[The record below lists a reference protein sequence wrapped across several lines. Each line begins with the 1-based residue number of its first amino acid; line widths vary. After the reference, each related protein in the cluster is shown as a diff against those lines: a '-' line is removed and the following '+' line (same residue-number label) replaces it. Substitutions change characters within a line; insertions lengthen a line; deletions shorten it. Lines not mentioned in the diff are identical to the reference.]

1 MSRPL
6 RTLNEYGL
14 VHKVIANKRI
24 FMSPIFKNITMIYII
39 FLSAVAGVSLYAG
52 IVVAPVTFGT
62 EGIFGE
68 KVLSRYQEG
77 MIMTQ
82 NFVRLSFAVT
92 LSVIVAF
99 LYESYKYKMGER
111 DMWTFIALFTV
122 IATGIMFSFYY
133 LPDIVS
139 MQQLGEQA
147 TQTETFNDM
156 HKGSSLDF
164 KIFIFATLM
173 LIVRNL
179 QKALK

>member
-1 MSRPL
+1 MSL
-6 RTLNEYGL
+6 
-14 VHKVIANKRI
+14 
-24 FMSPIFKNITMIYII
+24 IFKNITMIYII
-39 FLSAVAGVSLYAG
+39 FLSAVAGASLYAG

-62 EGIFGE
+62 EGILSE
-68 KVLSRYQEG
+68 KVLSRHQEG

-92 LSVIVAF
+92 LTVIVVF

-111 DMWTFIALFTV
+111 DMWTFIALFAV
-122 IATGIMFSFYY
+122 ITTGLMFSFYY

-147 TQTETFNDM
+147 TQTQAFDDL

-164 KIFIFATLM
+164 KIFTLATLM

>member
-1 MSRPL
+1 
-6 RTLNEYGL
+6 
-14 VHKVIANKRI
+14 
-24 FMSPIFKNITMIYII
+24 MSPIFKNITMIYII
-39 FLSAVAGVSLYAG
+39 FLSALFGASLFTG

-62 EGIFGE
+62 ENILGAKI
-68 KVLSRYQEG
+68 LSRYQEG
-77 MIMTQ
+77 LIMTQ
-82 NFVRLSFAVT
+82 NFFKLSFVVT
-92 LSVIVAF
+92 LSIIIVF

-111 DMWTFIALFTV
+111 DMWTFIALFLV
-122 IATGIMFSFYY
+122 IATGLMFSFYY

-147 TQTETFNDM
+147 TQTQAFDDL

-164 KIFIFATLM
+164 KIFTLATLM

>member
-1 MSRPL
+1 
-6 RTLNEYGL
+6 
-14 VHKVIANKRI
+14 
-24 FMSPIFKNITMIYII
+24 MSPIFKNITMIYII
-39 FLSAVAGVSLYAG
+39 FLTAIVGASLYAG

-62 EGIFGE
+62 EHILGA

-77 MIMTQ
+77 VIMTQ
-82 NFVRLSFAVT
+82 NFIRLSFGVT
-92 LSVIVAF
+92 LAVIVAF

-111 DMWTFIALFTV
+111 DMWTFIALFV
-122 IATGIMFSFYY
+122 VVATGLMFSFYY

-147 TQTETFNDM
+147 TQTQAFFDM

-164 KIFIFATLM
+164 KIFIFATLL